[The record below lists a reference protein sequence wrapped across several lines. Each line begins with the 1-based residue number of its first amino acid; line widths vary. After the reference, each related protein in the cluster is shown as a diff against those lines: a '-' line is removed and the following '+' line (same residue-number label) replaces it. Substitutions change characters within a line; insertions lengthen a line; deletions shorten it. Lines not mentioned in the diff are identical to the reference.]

1 MLKKRITSLAELDSG
16 RSGLIKELQGG
27 RTFSLRLE
35 SMGIRTGKRAVKIS
49 GMPLRGPV
57 VVQVGGTRIA
67 LGRRMAA
74 KVMVEIS

>member
-1 MLKKRITSLAELDSG
+1 MIKKKITSLAELESGTSG
-16 RSGLIKELQGG
+16 RIKELQGG
-27 RTFSLRLE
+27 RTFSRRLE

-57 VVQVGGTRIA
+57 VVQVEGTRVA

-74 KVMVEIS
+74 KVMVELS

>member
-16 RSGLIKELQGG
+16 RGGLIKELQGG

>member
-1 MLKKRITSLAELDSG
+1 MIKSGIVNLAELERG
-16 RSGLIKELQGG
+16 RHGRIVELLGG
-27 RTFSLRLE
+27 RTFSSRLE
-35 SMGIRTGKRAVKIS
+35 SMGIRTGKKAVKIS

-57 VVQVGGTRIA
+57 VVQVEGTRIA

>member
-1 MLKKRITSLAELDSG
+1 MIKKKIVSLAELASG
-16 RSGLIKELQGG
+16 RSGLIKEFSGG

-74 KVMVEIS
+74 KVMVELS